1 MNLRP
6 VIERELI
13 CEARNPA
20 NYWLRLIGAAALLFV
35 GGLYVLDEAA
45 SAQQWQGAL
54 LFQRMNQ
61 VILLTIF
68 VLVPIMTADAIARE
82 KREGTLGL
90 LFLTPLKARE
100 IVIGKCL
107 IHGVRSLTLLVAT
120 VPMLALPVMMGGVTA
135 GQLFSTVAY
144 DLSALCVALAAGIF
158 ASVRQVEWLRAVAA
172 ALLMSFG
179 LSFLFWTCATPFNR
193 LAYQAAPIIPFI
205 GSLLWLLL
213 GGLIL
218 WRFLEHSATWLARNW
233 SREITRSPEPQ
244 WVAIFAKSPICRA
257 IFHWNRSQT
266 LERNPVAWLQERT
279 WTGRL
284 TKWGWLL
291 IILSAIPIGGCL
303 GSWRMDFTS
312 WLNGLALLLVAGI
325 AFTATSTFR
334 NERSSGALELLL
346 VTPLTAGQ
354 ILRGRLWG
362 MVAHFLPA
370 TMLLGFFWFVPVWFA
385 SRVPADTWLNCW
397 FSFSTLLTI
406 PLVGFWF
413 ALRRMHFLT
422 GWLLTIL
429 IGFIAPLAIVFGL
442 RIVAGTGNT
451 ISLLLGLIAF
461 TLYQLVL
468 AAGCFQ
474 QVYRALETRSFAI
487 DAA

>member
-20 NYWLRLIGAAALLFV
+20 NYWLRLLAAGALLFV
-35 GGLYVLDEAA
+35 GAVYALDEATPVPA
-45 SAQQWQGAL
+45 WQGTL
-54 LFQRMNQ
+54 MFERMNL

-68 VLVPIMTADAIARE
+68 VLVPMMTADAIARE

-90 LFLTPLKARE
+90 LFLTPLKARD

-107 IHGVRSLTLLVAT
+107 IHGVRALTLLVAT
-120 VPMLALPVMMGGVTA
+120 VPMLALPVMMGGVSIS
-135 GQLFSTVAY
+135 QLLSMVAF
-144 DLSALCVALAAGIF
+144 DLSALCVALAAGIY
-158 ASVRQVEWLRAVAA
+158 ASTRQVEWFRAVAA
-172 ALLMSFG
+172 ALLLSFG
-179 LSFLFWTCATPFNR
+179 LSLLYWTCAVPLQRMTYR
-193 LAYQAAPIIPFI
+193 AAPFVPFVT
-205 GSLLWLLL
+205 SALWLVF
-213 GGLIL
+213 GPLIL
-218 WRFLEHSATWLARNW
+218 WRFLEASGTWLARNW
-233 SREITRSPEPQ
+233 NREVARAPDPPWVAAFARSP
-244 WVAIFAKSPICRA
+244 VCRA
-257 IFHWNRSQT
+257 VFKWNKSKT

-284 TKWGWLL
+284 TKWAWLL
-291 IILSAIPIGGCL
+291 VILAAIPIGGCL
-303 GSWRMDFTS
+303 GGWRMDFTS
-312 WLNGLALLLVAGI
+312 WLNGLTLLLVAGI

-346 VTPLTAGQ
+346 VTPLTARQ

-370 TMLLGFFWFVPVWFA
+370 TMLLGFFWFVPVWFN
-385 SRVPADTWLNCW
+385 SRVAAATWLNCW

-429 IGFIAPLAIVFGL
+429 VGYLGPLVLVFAI
-442 RIVAGTGNT
+442 RIVAGPDEM
-451 ISLLLGLIAF
+451 LAAVAGLILF
-461 TLYQLVL
+461 SGYQLAL
-468 AAGCFQ
+468 AIVCFQ
-474 QVYRALETRSFAI
+474 QVFRALETRSFAT

>member
-20 NYWLRLIGAAALLFV
+20 NYWLRLIAAAALLFV

-54 LFQRMNQ
+54 LFQRMNL

-68 VLVPIMTADAIARE
+68 VLVPIMTADTIARE

-100 IVIGKCL
+100 IVVGKCL

-120 VPMLALPVMMGGVTA
+120 VPMLALPVMMGGVSIS
-135 GQLFSTVAY
+135 QLLSTIAY
-144 DLSALCVALAAGIF
+144 DLSALCVALAAGIC
-158 ASVRQVEWLRAVAA
+158 ASVRQVEWFRAVAA

-179 LSFLFWTCATPFNR
+179 LSFLYWTCARSVFSIASSP
-193 LAYQAAPIIPFI
+193 LIPFA
-205 GSLLWLLL
+205 GSAGWLLL

-218 WRFLEHSATWLARNW
+218 WRFLETSATWLARNW

-244 WVAIFAKSPICRA
+244 WVAIFARSPICRA
-257 IFHWNRSQT
+257 VFHWNKSRT

-291 IILSAIPIGGCL
+291 TILAAIPVGGCL

-312 WLNGLALLLVAGI
+312 WLNGLTLLLVTGI

-334 NERSSGALELLL
+334 NERSTGALELLL

-385 SRVPADTWLNCW
+385 SRVPAATWLNCW
-397 FSFSTLLTI
+397 FSVSTLLTI
-406 PLVGFWF
+406 PIVGFWF

-429 IGFIAPLAIVFGL
+429 LGYLAPLAVVFGL
-442 RIVAGTGNT
+442 RIVAGPGNT
-451 ISLLLGLIAF
+451 ISLLAGLIVF
-461 TLYQLVL
+461 TLYQLAL
-468 AAGCFQ
+468 AVFCFKR
-474 QVYRALETRSFAI
+474 VYRALETRSFVT
-487 DAA
+487 DAT